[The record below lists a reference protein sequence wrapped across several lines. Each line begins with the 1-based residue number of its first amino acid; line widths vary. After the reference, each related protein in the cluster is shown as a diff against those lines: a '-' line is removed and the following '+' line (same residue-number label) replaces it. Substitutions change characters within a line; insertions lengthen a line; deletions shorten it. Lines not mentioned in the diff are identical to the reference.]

1 MEIQEEDFLDNGS
14 LSGEVQD
21 ELYEHYRFNGRQRPG
36 AAADRQIPGTIHP
49 KTPPANR
56 VQNAIRAQNVL
67 VNDAP
72 VNPNYKVRPGD
83 VIRVVMP
90 TPVREDV
97 LIPENIP
104 LNIVYEDDDLL
115 VVDKPA
121 GMVVHPGHGNYTGT
135 LVNALAYR
143 FQQLPS
149 TGGDGPSGAGP
160 PDRQGYQRV
169 AGGGQDGT
177 CHEPTWPRQFFEHS
191 ISRRYKALVWGDFVE
206 DEGTY
211 RGNIGRNPSNRL
223 QMAVFPDGEAGK
235 PAVTH
240 FRVVQRFGY
249 VTLVECRLETGR
261 THQIRAHF
269 SFHRHPLFSDAR
281 YGGDQILKGTISG
294 AYKLFIR
301 RTMEALPR
309 QALHAELLGFV
320 HPITGQ
326 YLEFTSPLP
335 EDFRT
340 ALRLWED
347 YAKES
352 MAARRY

>member
-21 ELYEHYRFNGRQRPG
+21 ELYEHHRFT
-36 AAADRQIPGTIHP
+36 ADKGQEPLRIDKFLVQFIQNATR
-49 KTPPANR
+49 NR

-72 VNPNYKVRPGD
+72 VKPNYKVRPGD

-90 TPVREDV
+90 TPVREEV

-149 TGGDGPSGAGP
+149 TGAMDRPGLVHRIDKDTSGLLV
-160 PDRQGYQRV
+160 V
-169 AGGGQDGT
+169 AKT
-177 CHEPTWPRQFFEHS
+177 ELAMNHLARQFFGHS

-281 YGGDQILKGTISG
+281 YGGDHILKGTVSG

-320 HPITGQ
+320 HPSTGQ

-340 ALRLWED
+340 ALHLWED

>member
-21 ELYEHYRFNGRQRPG
+21 ELYEHYRFT
-36 AAADRQIPGTIHP
+36 ADKGQEPLRIDKFLVQFIQNATR
-49 KTPPANR
+49 NR

-72 VNPNYKVRPGD
+72 VKPNYKVRPGD

-149 TGGDGPSGAGP
+149 TGAMDRPGLVHRIDKDTSGLLV
-160 PDRQGYQRV
+160 V
-169 AGGGQDGT
+169 AKT
-177 CHEPTWPRQFFEHS
+177 ELAMNHLARQFFEHS

-235 PAVTH
+235 PAI
-240 FRVVQRFGY
+240 F
-249 VTLVECRLETGR
+249 
-261 THQIRAHF
+261 
-269 SFHRHPLFSDAR
+269 
-281 YGGDQILKGTISG
+281 LKF
-294 AYKLFIR
+294 A
-301 RTMEALPR
+301 
-309 QALHAELLGFV
+309 
-320 HPITGQ
+320 
-326 YLEFTSPLP
+326 
-335 EDFRT
+335 
-340 ALRLWED
+340 
-347 YAKES
+347 
-352 MAARRY
+352 